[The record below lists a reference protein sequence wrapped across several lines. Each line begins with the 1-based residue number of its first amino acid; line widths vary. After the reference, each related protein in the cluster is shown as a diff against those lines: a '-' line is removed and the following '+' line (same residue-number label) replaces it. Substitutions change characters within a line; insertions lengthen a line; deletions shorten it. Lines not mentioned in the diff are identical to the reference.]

1 MDVKML
7 NQEEKDV
14 LQEMVNISFGSAT
27 AIIADMMNAFANL
40 AVPSVEIVDAQDLF
54 EIITNKLDPN
64 EKYFLVTQTY
74 MGSFEG
80 ETIFLIDYD
89 SAFNL
94 AGKFDEIVLEENIS
108 DITLELT
115 NILTSSFIRNFA
127 ELMGV
132 KVRFSPPSIELV
144 NMDSIIRNQ
153 DIQNNYS
160 KVIVISTLLEF
171 KEENIKGFLFILMK
185 EESFQLLKEKINSML
200 EQYNE

>member
-1 MDVKML
+1 MDMKML

-40 AVPSVEIVDAQDLF
+40 AVPSVDVVDAEDLF
-54 EIITNKLDPN
+54 DIIVNKLDPN
-64 EKYFLVTQTY
+64 EKYFFVTQTY
-74 MGSFEG
+74 LGSFEG
-80 ETIFLIDYD
+80 ETIFIIDYD
-89 SAFNL
+89 SAYNL
-94 AGKFDEIVLEENIS
+94 GSKFDEIVIEENIS
-108 DITLELT
+108 DLTLELT

-127 ELMGV
+127 ELMGT

-144 NMDSIIRNQ
+144 TPDTIIKNQ
-153 DIQNNYS
+153 DFPNHYS

-185 EESFQLLKEKINSML
+185 EESFRLLKEKINSML

>member
-40 AVPSVEIVDAQDLF
+40 AVPSVEIVDAKDLF
-54 EIITNKLDPN
+54 EIILQKLNPN
-64 EKYFLVTQTY
+64 WKYFFVTQTY

-80 ETIFLIDYD
+80 ETIFIIDYD
-89 SAFNL
+89 SAYNL
-94 AGKFDEIVLEENIS
+94 ASKFDEIVMEENIS
-108 DITLELT
+108 DLTLELT

-132 KVRFSPPSIELV
+132 NVRFSPPSIELITPDV
-144 NMDSIIRNQ
+144 IIKNK
-153 DIQNNYS
+153 DFTENYS

-171 KEENIKGFLFILMK
+171 KDENIKGFLFILMK
-185 EESFQLLKEKINSML
+185 EDSFNLLKEKINYML